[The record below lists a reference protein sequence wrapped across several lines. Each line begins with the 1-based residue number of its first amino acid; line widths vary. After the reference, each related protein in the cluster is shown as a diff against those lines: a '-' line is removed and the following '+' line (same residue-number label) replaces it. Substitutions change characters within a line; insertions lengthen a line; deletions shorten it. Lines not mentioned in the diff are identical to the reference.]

1 MTVVYC
7 LLIGFTLESGIQSG
21 LFQSNTGYEELLRA
35 SSLAVQI
42 ADQDYNVRYSSA
54 NARSLERSTLDE
66 LHETLRHPQNVTA
79 VGNMGNTWLFPD
91 GRCWLYAE
99 TTVPGC
105 DGAQYTE
112 AIFSDVTELY
122 GRRQELLA
130 QTEQLRAMRRE
141 IKNLSDN
148 VLEMTQE
155 KEILSFKVRLHDQM
169 GYGLA
174 AVRQCLLQ
182 QQPPAETDLAL
193 RQLEKAVQLFDRDN
207 AAPAAFGKNCR
218 AAGAVPFSFCCLL
231 VQFLRLA
238 VLAQPCPV
246 QAHRAEHNRGDGHRD
261 PDDAQDQPGETECGT
276 THFVFHCCCLLGAL
290 RPRAAPFLL
299 LMRAPCFFSKRP
311 QLVFSIP
318 QAGRLFHHSG
328 RFCPLTFS

>member
-7 LLIGFTLESGIQSG
+7 LLIAFTLESGIQSG
-21 LFQSNTGYEELLRA
+21 LFQSNTGYDELLRA

-79 VGNMGNTWLFPD
+79 AGNMGNTWLFPD

-122 GRRQELLA
+122 GRQQELLA

-207 AAPAAFGKNCR
+207 TAPAAFGKNCR
-218 AAGAVPFSFCCLL
+218 AAGAVPFFI
-231 VQFLRLA
+231 
-238 VLAQPCPV
+238 
-246 QAHRAEHNRGDGHRD
+246 
-261 PDDAQDQPGETECGT
+261 
-276 THFVFHCCCLLGAL
+276 
-290 RPRAAPFLL
+290 LL
-299 LMRAPCFFSKRP
+299 LTGTVPSSCSACTAVPG
-311 QLVFSIP
+311 
-318 QAGRLFHHSG
+318 AGPSR
-328 RFCPLTFS
+328 